1 MNVSGSSHPPRGT
14 APNSQLTPMMEQ
26 YARLKAKA
34 GDALLFFR
42 MGDFYE
48 LFHDDAII
56 AAKALNITLTSRQK
70 YQDEP
75 IPMCGV
81 PYHSAEGYVDRL
93 LQQGLK
99 VAIAEQVEDPRHA
112 EGLVKRDIIRVVT
125 PGTVVSTNSL
135 APKVHNFLA
144 CIAIAVDGAGFAFV
158 DVSTGTFAVT
168 TWTMGT
174 PWQEALR
181 GEYER
186 VQPREVLIPK
196 PLAVPVDIVERPSDH
211 FPNTL
216 QPWDAQ
222 HFRVDRA
229 YRCLTQHFS
238 VRSLEAFG
246 CEEQPLA
253 IAAAGAL
260 LAYVHETQQNS
271 MLHVHGLNYYSTG
284 DYMVLDETTRQN
296 LDLLPLSASQGRN
309 GGSLLDV
316 IDTTAT
322 AMGGRLLREWLSQP
336 LCRLEP
342 LQERQD
348 AVANLVEQSTMRGR
362 LRDALGAIADLE
374 RLLGRLSLGTVTPR
388 ELVALR
394 RSVEGLPGLEKALQ
408 GADSRLLSGFAS
420 RWDPLS
426 DLAVLIKDAIVE
438 NPPATLRDGWVIR
451 SDYCQELGKL
461 REESTSG
468 KNWLSEFEAQEREHT
483 GISSLRVGFNK
494 VFGYYIEVR
503 KTHLGQVPD
512 TYVRKQTLV
521 NAERFIIPVLK
532 DREVQMLRAAE
543 EAISLEHQLYEALVK
558 QLVENAGRL
567 QHMAQIVSQVDV
579 VAALAH
585 TATIRRYCRPTLD
598 MGDELAI
605 ADGRHPILEV
615 VYQEE
620 RFVPNDT
627 LLNRDEQ
634 QILLLTGPNMAGK
647 STYMRQVAL
656 NVVLAQ
662 AGSYVPAREAHV
674 GLVDRISTR
683 VGAQDFLSKGQST
696 FMVEM
701 TETANILHN
710 LTAKSLLLLDE
721 IGRGTST
728 YDGMSIAWAVLEYIH
743 NHRDLR
749 PRTLFAT
756 HYHELTN
763 LAEGLPRLH
772 NFNALVQEEGER
784 IVFLRHIAPG
794 SADRSYGIQV
804 ARLAGLPASVVC
816 RAKQL
821 LARLESNSASGGSAA
836 ARAHLQAAV
845 GPAQRSYRQP
855 SLFDDLSTQLLDE
868 LRTTTIDELSPLEA
882 LNKLAEYQR
891 RARHLP

>member
-1 MNVSGSSHPPRGT
+1 
-14 APNSQLTPMMEQ
+14 MMEQ

-48 LFHDDAII
+48 LFHDDAVV

-70 YQDEP
+70 HQDEP

-81 PYHSAEGYVDRL
+81 PYHSAEGYLERL

-99 VAIAEQVEDPRHA
+99 VAIAEQMEDPRQA

-125 PGTVVSTNSL
+125 PGTIVSPSSL
-135 APKVHNFLA
+135 EPKVHNFLA
-144 CIAIAVDGAGFAFV
+144 CIAITTDGAGFAFV
-158 DVSTGTFAVT
+158 DVSTGAFAVT
-168 TWTMGT
+168 TWTSEDA
-174 PWQEALR
+174 WQQALR

-196 PLAVPVDIVERPSDH
+196 PLALPVDIVERPADH

-216 QPWDAQ
+216 QSWDAQ

-229 YRCLTQHFS
+229 YRRLTQHFA
-238 VRSLEAFG
+238 VRSLEGFG
-246 CEEQPLA
+246 CEDQPLA

-260 LAYVHETQQNS
+260 LAYVHEMQQNS
-271 MLHVHGLNYYSTG
+271 MVHVQGLNYYSTG
-284 DYMVLDETTRQN
+284 DYMVLDKTTRQN
-296 LDLLPLSASQGRN
+296 LDMLPSPVSPGRN
-309 GGSLLDV
+309 GSLLEV
-316 IDTTAT
+316 IDTTVT

-342 LQERQD
+342 LQERQE
-348 AVANLVEQSTMRGR
+348 AVADLVEQSNARVR
-362 LRDALGAIADLE
+362 LRDALKAIADLE
-374 RLLGRLSLGTVTPR
+374 RLVGRLSLGTVTPR
-388 ELVALR
+388 ELLAMR
-394 RSVEGLPGLEKALQ
+394 RSIEGLPGIEKVLQ
-408 GADSRLLSGFAS
+408 GIDSTLLAGFAS
-420 RWDPLS
+420 QWDPLS
-426 DLAVLIKDAIVE
+426 DLAVLIKEALVDD
-438 NPPATLRDGWVIR
+438 PPATLRDGWVIR
-451 SDYCQELGKL
+451 SDYCQELRTL

-468 KNWLSEFEAQEREHT
+468 KAWLSQFEAQERERT
-483 GISSLRVGFNK
+483 GIASLRVGFNK

-503 KTHLGQVPD
+503 KTHLNQVPD
-512 TYVRKQTLV
+512 CYVRKQTLV

-543 EAISLEHQLYEALVK
+543 EAVSLEHQLYDALVK
-558 QLVENAGRL
+558 QLVDNVSRL
-567 QHMAQIVSQVDV
+567 QQMAQIVSQIDV
-579 VAALAH
+579 IAALAH
-585 TATIRRYCRPTLD
+585 TATVRRYCRPTLD
-598 MGDELAI
+598 MSDELAI
-605 ADGRHPILEV
+605 TDGRHPVLEV

-627 LLNRDEQ
+627 LLNRGEQ

-662 AGSYVPAREAHV
+662 VGSYVPARQAHV
-674 GLVDRISTR
+674 GLVDRIFTR
-683 VGAQDFLSKGQST
+683 VGAQDVLSKGQST

-710 LTAKSLLLLDE
+710 LTARSLILLDE

-728 YDGMSIAWAVLEYIH
+728 YDGMSIAWAVIEYIH

-749 PRTLFAT
+749 PRALFAT

-763 LAEGLPRLH
+763 LAEGLARLH
-772 NFNALVQEEGER
+772 NFNALVQEEGEK
-784 IVFLRHIAPG
+784 IVFLRHIVPG

-804 ARLAGLPASVVC
+804 ARLAGLPASVVG
-816 RAKQL
+816 RASQL
-821 LARLESNSASGGSAA
+821 LPHLEANSAASGSAEGY
-836 ARAHLQAAV
+836 AHSQSV
-845 GPAQRSYRQP
+845 VVPAQRSDQQP
-855 SLFDDLSTQLLDE
+855 SLFDNLSAQLLDE
-868 LRTTTIDELSPLEA
+868 LRTTAVDELSPLEA

-891 RARHLP
+891 RARRLP

>member
-1 MNVSGSSHPPRGT
+1 MNTLGPSHPPHG
-14 APNSQLTPMMEQ
+14 AAANSQLTPMMEQ

-48 LFHDDAII
+48 LFHDDAVV

-70 YQDEP
+70 HQDEP

-81 PYHSAEGYVDRL
+81 PYHSAEGYLERL

-99 VAIAEQVEDPRHA
+99 VAIAEQIEDPRQA

-125 PGTVVSTNSL
+125 PGTIVSPSSL
-135 APKVHNFLA
+135 EPKVHNFLA
-144 CIAIAVDGAGFAFV
+144 CIAITTDGAGFAFV
-158 DVSTGTFAVT
+158 DVSTGAFAVT
-168 TWTMGT
+168 TWTSEDA
-174 PWQEALR
+174 WQQALR

-196 PLAVPVDIVERPSDH
+196 PLAVPVDIVERPADH

-216 QPWDAQ
+216 QSWDAQ

-229 YRCLTQHFS
+229 YRRLMQHFA
-238 VRSLEAFG
+238 VRSLEGFG

-271 MLHVHGLNYYSTG
+271 MVHVQGLNYYNTG
-284 DYMVLDETTRQN
+284 DYMVLDKTTRQN
-296 LDLLPLSASQGRN
+296 LDMLPSPVSPGRN
-309 GGSLLDV
+309 GSLLDV
-316 IDTTAT
+316 IDTTVT

-342 LQERQD
+342 LQERQE
-348 AVANLVEQSTMRGR
+348 AVADLVEQSNTRVR
-362 LRDALGAIADLE
+362 LRDALKAIADLE
-374 RLLGRLSLGTVTPR
+374 RLVGRLSLGTVTPR
-388 ELVALR
+388 ELLALR
-394 RSVEGLPGLEKALQ
+394 RSIEGLPGIAKVLQ
-408 GADSRLLSGFAS
+408 GIDSTLLAGFAS
-420 RWDPLS
+420 QWDPLS
-426 DLAVLIKDAIVE
+426 DLAVLIKEALVDD
-438 NPPATLRDGWVIR
+438 PPATLRDGWVIR
-451 SDYCQELGKL
+451 SDYCQELRTL

-468 KNWLSEFEAQEREHT
+468 KAWLSQFEAQERKRT
-483 GISSLRVGFNK
+483 GIASLRVGFNK

-503 KTHLGQVPD
+503 KTHLNQVPD
-512 TYVRKQTLV
+512 CYVRKQTLV

-543 EAISLEHQLYEALVK
+543 EAVSLEHQLYDALVK
-558 QLVENAGRL
+558 QLVDNVSRL
-567 QHMAQIVSQVDV
+567 QQMAQIVSQIDV
-579 VAALAH
+579 IAALAH
-585 TATIRRYCRPTLD
+585 TATVRRYCRPTLD
-598 MGDELAI
+598 MSDELAI
-605 ADGRHPILEV
+605 TDGRHPVLEV

-627 LLNRDEQ
+627 LLNRGEQ

-662 AGSYVPAREAHV
+662 VGSYVPARQAHV
-674 GLVDRISTR
+674 GLVDRIFTR
-683 VGAQDFLSKGQST
+683 VGAQDVLSKGQST

-710 LTAKSLLLLDE
+710 LTARSLILLDE

-728 YDGMSIAWAVLEYIH
+728 YDGMSIAWAVIEYIH

-749 PRTLFAT
+749 PRALFAT

-763 LAEGLPRLH
+763 LAEGLARLH
-772 NFNALVQEEGER
+772 NFNALVQEEGEQ
-784 IVFLRHIAPG
+784 IVFLRHVVPG

-804 ARLAGLPASVVC
+804 ARLAGLPASVVG
-816 RAKQL
+816 RASQL
-821 LARLESNSASGGSAA
+821 LPHLEANSAASGSAEGY
-836 ARAHLQAAV
+836 AHSQSV
-845 GPAQRSYRQP
+845 VVPAQRSDQQP
-855 SLFDDLSTQLLDE
+855 SLFDNLSAQLLDE
-868 LRTTTIDELSPLEA
+868 LRTTALDELSPLEA

-891 RARHLP
+891 RARRLP

>member
-1 MNVSGSSHPPRGT
+1 MNAPGSSHPPHS
-14 APNSQLTPMMEQ
+14 AVSNPQLTPMMEQ
-26 YARLKAKA
+26 YAHLKAKA

-70 YQDEP
+70 HQDEP

-81 PYHSAEGYVDRL
+81 PYHSAEGYLDRL

-99 VAIAEQVEDPRHA
+99 VAIAEQMEDPRHA
-112 EGLVKRDIIRVVT
+112 EGLVKRDIIRIVT
-125 PGTVVSTNSL
+125 PGTIVSTNSL
-135 APKVHNFLA
+135 EPKVHNFLA
-144 CIAIAVDGAGFAFV
+144 CIAITTDGAGFAFV
-158 DVSTGTFAVT
+158 DVSTGTFSVT
-168 TWTMGT
+168 TWLSEDS
-174 PWQEALR
+174 WQQALR

-196 PLAVPVDIVERPSDH
+196 PLAIPVEIVNRPSEH
-211 FPNTL
+211 FPNTF
-216 QPWDAQ
+216 QPWDSQ

-229 YRCLTQHFS
+229 YRRLTQHFS
-238 VRSLEAFG
+238 VRSLEGFG

-260 LAYVHETQQNS
+260 LAYVHETQQNN
-271 MLHVHGLNYYSTG
+271 MVHVHGLNYYNTG
-284 DYMVLDETTRQN
+284 DYLVFGKTTRQN
-296 LDLLPLSASQGRN
+296 LDLLPSPASRGRN
-309 GGSLLDV
+309 GSLLEI
-316 IDTTAT
+316 IDTTVT

-348 AVANLVEQSTMRGR
+348 AVANIVEQSNRRTR
-362 LRDALGAIADLE
+362 LRDALGSIADLE
-374 RLLGRLSLGTVTPR
+374 RLMGRLSLGTVTPR
-388 ELVALR
+388 ELMALR
-394 RSVEGLPGLEKALQ
+394 RSIEGFPGIEKALQ
-408 GADSRLLSGFAS
+408 DTDSALLAS
-420 RWDPLS
+420 FVSQWDSLT
-426 DLAVLIKDAIVE
+426 DLAVLIKEALVDD
-438 NPPATLRDGWVIR
+438 PPATLRDGWVIR
-451 SDYCQELGKL
+451 SDYCQELRTL

-468 KNWLSEFEAQEREHT
+468 KNWLSEFEAQERERT

-503 KTHLGQVPD
+503 KTYLSQVPD
-512 TYVRKQTLV
+512 NYVRKQTLV

-543 EAISLEHQLYEALVK
+543 EAISLEHQLYDGLVK
-558 QLVENAGRL
+558 QLVDNAGRL
-567 QHMAQIVSQVDV
+567 QQMAQIVSQIDV

-598 MGDELAI
+598 MNDQLAI
-605 ADGRHPILEV
+605 TDGRHPVLEV

-627 LLNRDEQ
+627 LLDREDQ

-662 AGSYVPAREAHV
+662 IGSYVPAREAHV
-674 GLVDRISTR
+674 GLVDRIFTR
-683 VGAQDFLSKGQST
+683 VGAQDILSKGQST

-701 TETANILHN
+701 IETANILHN
-710 LTAKSLLLLDE
+710 LTARSLILLDE

-728 YDGMSIAWAVLEYIH
+728 YDGMSIAWAVIEYIH
-743 NHRDLR
+743 NHRDFR
-749 PRTLFAT
+749 PLTLFAT

-763 LAEGLPRLH
+763 LAEGLSRLH
-772 NFNALVQEEGER
+772 NFNALVQEEGEQ
-784 IVFLRHIAPG
+784 IIFLRHIVPG

-804 ARLAGLPASVVC
+804 ARLAGLPIAVVC
-816 RAKQL
+816 RANQL
-821 LARLESNSASGGSAA
+821 LTRLESNSASNESAGSH
-836 ARAHLQAAV
+836 ARPQSAII
-845 GPAQRSYRQP
+845 PAQQPSRQP
-855 SLFDDLSTQLLDE
+855 SLFDDLSAQLLDE
-868 LRTTTIDELSPLEA
+868 LQTTALDELSPLEA

-891 RARHLP
+891 RARRLP

>member
-1 MNVSGSSHPPRGT
+1 MNTSASSHPSHRPV
-14 APNSQLTPMMEQ
+14 ANPQLTPMMEQ
-26 YARLKAKA
+26 YAHLKAKA

-70 YQDEP
+70 HQDEP

-81 PYHSAEGYVDRL
+81 PYHSAEGYLDRL

-99 VAIAEQVEDPRHA
+99 VAIAEQIEDPKHA

-125 PGTVVSTNSL
+125 PGTIVGTSSL
-135 APKVHNFLA
+135 EPKVHNFLA
-144 CIAIAVDGAGFAFV
+144 CIAIAADGAGFAFV

-168 TWTMGT
+168 TWTSEG
-174 PWQEALR
+174 PWQQALR

-196 PLAVPVDIVERPSDH
+196 PLAVPVDLVERPAEH

-222 HFRVDRA
+222 HFRLDRA
-229 YRCLTQHFS
+229 YRRLTQHFS
-238 VRSLEAFG
+238 VRSLEGFG
-246 CEEQPLA
+246 CEEYPLA

-260 LAYVHETQQNS
+260 LAYVHETQQNN
-271 MLHVHGLNYYSTG
+271 MVHVHGLNYYNTG
-284 DYMVLDETTRQN
+284 DYMVLDKTTRQN
-296 LDLLPLSASQGRN
+296 LDLLPSPASQGRD
-309 GGSLLDV
+309 GSLLEV
-316 IDTTAT
+316 IDTTVT

-348 AVANLVEQSTMRGR
+348 AVANIVDQSSRRER
-362 LRDALGAIADLE
+362 LRDALAGIADLE
-374 RLLGRLSLGTVTPR
+374 RLMGRLSLGTVSPR

-394 RSVEGLPGLEKALQ
+394 RSVEGLPGIEKVLQ
-408 GADSRLLSGFAS
+408 GADSALFAAVAS
-420 RWDPLS
+420 RWDSLA
-426 DLAVLIKDAIVE
+426 DLAVLIKEALVDD
-438 NPPATLRDGWVIR
+438 PPATLRDGRVIR
-451 SDYCQELGKL
+451 SHYCEELQTL

-468 KNWLSEFEAQEREHT
+468 KNWLSEFEAQERERT

-503 KTHLGQVPD
+503 KTYLSQVPD
-512 TYVRKQTLV
+512 NYVRKQTLA
-521 NAERFIIPVLK
+521 NAERFIVPALK
-532 DREVQMLRAAE
+532 DREVRMLRAAE
-543 EAISLEHQLYEALVK
+543 EAIRLEHQLYDTLVK
-558 QLVENAGRL
+558 NLVDNAGRL
-567 QHMAQIVSQVDV
+567 QQMAQFVSQIDV
-579 VAALAH
+579 IAALAH

-598 MGDELAI
+598 MGDELTI
-605 ADGRHPILEV
+605 VEGRHPVLEV
-615 VYQEE
+615 VYKEE

-627 LLNRDEQ
+627 RLDREDQ
-634 QILLLTGPNMAGK
+634 QVLLLTGPNMAGK

-656 NVVLAQ
+656 NVVLGQ
-662 AGSYVPAREAHV
+662 IGSYVPAREAHI
-674 GLVDRISTR
+674 GLVDRIFTR
-683 VGAQDFLSKGQST
+683 VGAQDVLSKGQST

-710 LTAKSLLLLDE
+710 LTSRSLILLDE

-728 YDGMSIAWAVLEYIH
+728 YDGMSIAWAVIEHLH

-749 PRTLFAT
+749 PRSLFAT
-756 HYHELTN
+756 HYHELTR
-763 LAEGLPRLH
+763 LAEGLSRLH
-772 NFNALVQEEGER
+772 NFNALVQEEGEQ
-784 IVFLRHIAPG
+784 IVFLRHIVPG

-816 RAKQL
+816 RANQL
-821 LARLESNSASGGSAA
+821 LQRLESSSDSSESAA
-836 ARAHLQAAV
+836 VLARTRSDAI
-845 GPAQRSYRQP
+845 PAQQPYRQP
-855 SLFDDLSTQLLDE
+855 SLFDEFSTQLLDE
-868 LRTTTIDELSPLEA
+868 LRTTDIDELSPLEA
-882 LNKLAEYQR
+882 LNKLAEYQH
-891 RARHLP
+891 RARRLP

>member
-1 MNVSGSSHPPRGT
+1 MNASDASHSPHRLVSNPQP
-14 APNSQLTPMMEQ
+14 TPMMEQ

-48 LFHDDAII
+48 LFHDDAVL

-70 YQDEP
+70 HQNEP

-99 VAIAEQVEDPRHA
+99 VAIAEQVEDPRQA
-112 EGLVKRDIIRVVT
+112 EGLVKRDIVRIVT
-125 PGTVVSTNSL
+125 PGTIVSTSSL
-135 APKVHNFLA
+135 EPKVHNFLA
-144 CIAIAVDGAGFAFV
+144 CIAITADGAGFAFI

-168 TWTMGT
+168 TWTSEGS
-174 PWQEALR
+174 WQQALR

-196 PLAVPVDIVERPSDH
+196 PLAIPVDIVECPADH

-216 QPWDAQ
+216 QPWDLQ

-229 YRCLTQHFS
+229 YRRLAQHFS
-238 VRSLEAFG
+238 VRSLVGFG

-260 LAYVHETQQNS
+260 LAYVHETQQNN
-271 MLHVHGLNYYSTG
+271 MVHVYGLNYYNTG
-284 DYMVLDETTRQN
+284 DYMVLDETTRRN
-296 LDLLPLSASQGRN
+296 LDLLPLSAPQGHS
-309 GGSLLDV
+309 GSLLEV
-316 IDTTAT
+316 IDTTVT

-342 LQERQD
+342 LQERQE
-348 AVANLVEQSTMRGR
+348 AVADIVEQSNMRTR
-362 LRDALGAIADLE
+362 LRDALKVIADLE
-374 RLLGRLSLGTVTPR
+374 RLMGRLSLGTVAPR

-394 RSVEGLPGLEKALQ
+394 RSIEGLPNIEKTLQ
-408 GADSRLLSGFAS
+408 GANSALLAGFAS
-420 RWDPLS
+420 RWDPLA
-426 DLAVLIKDAIVE
+426 DLAALIKGAIAE

-451 SDYCQELGKL
+451 SDYCQELQAL

-468 KNWLSEFEAQEREHT
+468 KSWLSEFEAQERERT
-483 GISSLRVGFNK
+483 GITSLRVGFNK

-503 KTHLGQVPD
+503 KTHLDQVPD
-512 TYVRKQTLV
+512 HYVRKQTLV
-521 NAERFIIPVLK
+521 NAERFITPVLK
-532 DREVQMLRAAE
+532 DREVQMLRAAD
-543 EAISLEHQLYEALVK
+543 EAINLERQLYDDLVK
-558 QLVENAGRL
+558 RLGDNAGRL
-567 QHMAQIVSQVDV
+567 QHMAQVVSQIDG

-585 TATIRRYCRPTLD
+585 TATIRRYCRPRLD
-598 MGDELAI
+598 MSDQLALT
-605 ADGRHPILEV
+605 DGRHPVLEV

-627 LLNRDEQ
+627 LLNREDQ
-634 QILLLTGPNMAGK
+634 QVLLLTGPNMAGK

-662 AGSYVPAREAHV
+662 IGSYVPARAAHV
-674 GLVDRISTR
+674 GLVDRIFTR
-683 VGAQDFLSKGQST
+683 VGAQDILSKGQST

-710 LTAKSLLLLDE
+710 VTTRSLILLDE

-728 YDGMSIAWAVLEYIH
+728 YDGMSIAWAVIEYLH
-743 NHRDLR
+743 DHRNLR
-749 PRTLFAT
+749 PRVLFAT
-756 HYHELTN
+756 HYHELTT
-763 LAEGLPRLH
+763 LAEGLSRLH
-772 NFNALVQEEGER
+772 NFNALVQEEREQ
-784 IVFLRHIAPG
+784 IVFLRHIVPG

-816 RAKQL
+816 RANQL
-821 LARLESNSASGGSAA
+821 LARLESNSASSESAGDST
-836 ARAHLQAAV
+836 QSQPVAV
-845 GPAQRSYRQP
+845 PAPQSHRQP
-855 SLFDDLSTQLLDE
+855 SLFDDLSTQLLEE
-868 LRTTTIDELSPLEA
+868 LRTVAVDELSPLEA
-882 LNKLAEYQR
+882 LNKLAEYR
-891 RARHLP
+891 SRARRLL

>member
-1 MNVSGSSHPPRGT
+1 MNAPGPAYPPQHVV
-14 APNSQLTPMMEQ
+14 PNPQLTPMMEQ

-48 LFHDDAII
+48 LFHDDAIL

-70 YQDEP
+70 HQNEP

-81 PYHSAEGYVDRL
+81 PHHSAEGYVDRL

-99 VAIAEQVEDPRHA
+99 VAIAEQLEDPRHA
-112 EGLVKRDIIRVVT
+112 EGLVKRGIIRVVT
-125 PGTVVSTNSL
+125 PGTTVSTSSL

-144 CIAIAVDGAGFAFV
+144 CIAITTDGAGFAFI
-158 DVSTGTFAVT
+158 DVSTGSFAVT
-168 TWTMGT
+168 TWTSEG
-174 PWQEALR
+174 PWQQALR

-186 VQPREVLIPK
+186 VQPREVLIPQ
-196 PLAVPVDIVERPSDH
+196 PLALPVDIVESPSDH

-216 QPWDAQ
+216 QPWDSQ

-229 YRCLTQHFS
+229 YRRLAQHFS
-238 VRSLEAFG
+238 VPSLSGFG

-260 LAYVHETQQNS
+260 LAYVYETQQNK
-271 MLHVHGLNYYSTG
+271 MAHVYGLNYYNTG
-284 DYMVLDETTRQN
+284 DYMVLDKTTRHN
-296 LDLLPLSASQGRN
+296 LELLPSSVSPGDE
-309 GGSLLDV
+309 GSLLEV
-316 IDTTAT
+316 IDTTVT

-348 AVANLVEQSTMRGR
+348 AVANIVEQSNMRRR
-362 LRDALGAIADLE
+362 LRDALKAIADLE
-374 RLLGRLSLGTVTPR
+374 RLMGRLALGTVAPR

-394 RSVEGLPGLEKALQ
+394 RSIEGLPNIEKALQ
-408 GADSRLLSGFAS
+408 GADSTLLAGFAA
-420 RWDPLS
+420 RWDALT
-426 DLAVLIKDAIVE
+426 DLAVLIKDAIAE

-451 SDYCQELGKL
+451 SDYCQELRAL

-468 KNWLSEFEAQEREHT
+468 KSWLSEFEAQERERT

-503 KTHLGQVPD
+503 KTHLDQVPD
-512 TYVRKQTLV
+512 YYVRKQTLV
-521 NAERFIIPVLK
+521 NAERFIVPVLK
-532 DREVQMLRAAE
+532 DREVQMLRAAD
-543 EAISLEHQLYEALVK
+543 EAVSLEHQLYDALVK
-558 QLVENAGRL
+558 QLSDNAGRL

-585 TATIRRYCRPTLD
+585 TATIRQYCRPTLD
-598 MGDELAI
+598 VSGQLTI
-605 ADGRHPILEV
+605 TDGRHPVLEV
-615 VYQEE
+615 VRREE

-627 LLNRDEQ
+627 LLNRKDQ

-662 AGSYVPAREAHV
+662 IGSYVPAREASV
-674 GLVDRISTR
+674 GLVDRIFTR
-683 VGAQDFLSKGQST
+683 VGAQDVLAKGQST

-710 LTAKSLLLLDE
+710 VTARSLVLLDE

-728 YDGMSIAWAVLEYIH
+728 YDGMSIAWAVIEYLH
-743 NHRDLR
+743 DHRNLQ
-749 PRTLFAT
+749 PRVLFAT
-756 HYHELTN
+756 HYHELTT
-763 LAEGLPRLH
+763 LAERLSRLH
-772 NFNALVQEEGER
+772 NFNALVQEEGEQ
-784 IVFLRHIAPG
+784 IVFLRHIVPG

-804 ARLAGLPASVVC
+804 ARLAGLPAPVVC
-816 RAKQL
+816 RASQL
-821 LARLESNSASGGSAA
+821 LAHLESSAA
-836 ARAHLQAAV
+836 AGESAEEEHAHSQPVVDSA
-845 GPAQRSYRQP
+845 PQPHRQL

-868 LRTTTIDELSPLEA
+868 LRTVAVDELSPLEA
-882 LNKLAEYQR
+882 LNKLAEYR
-891 RARHLP
+891 CRARRLP

>member
-1 MNVSGSSHPPRGT
+1 
-14 APNSQLTPMMEQ
+14 MMEQ
-26 YARLKAKA
+26 YAHLKAKA

-48 LFHDDAII
+48 LFHDDAIV
-56 AAKALNITLTSRQK
+56 AARALNITLTSRQK

-81 PYHSAEGYVDRL
+81 PYHSAEGYLDRL

-99 VAIAEQVEDPRHA
+99 VAIAEQIEDPRHA
-112 EGLVKRDIIRVVT
+112 DGLVKRDIIRVVT

-135 APKVHNFLA
+135 APKAHNFLA
-144 CIAIAVDGAGFAFV
+144 CIAVTVDGAGFAFV

-168 TWTMGT
+168 TWTSEDA
-174 PWQEALR
+174 WQQALR
-181 GEYER
+181 SEYER

-196 PLAVPVDIVERPSDH
+196 PLAVPVDILERPSDH

-229 YRCLTQHFS
+229 YRRLTQHFS
-238 VRSLEAFG
+238 VRSLEGFG

-260 LAYVHETQQNS
+260 LTYVHETQQNNVV
-271 MLHVHGLNYYSTG
+271 HVQGLTYYSTG
-284 DYMVLDETTRQN
+284 NYMVLDHTTRQN
-296 LDLLPLSASQGRN
+296 LDLFPSSAPQGD
-309 GGSLLDV
+309 GGSLLEV
-316 IDTTAT
+316 IDATVT

-348 AVANLVEQSTMRGR
+348 AVADIVEQPNMRAR
-362 LRDALGAIADLE
+362 LRDTLGAIADLE
-374 RLLGRLSLGTVTPR
+374 RLMGRLSLGTVTPR

-394 RSVEGLPGLEKALQ
+394 RSIEGLPGVEKALQ
-408 GADSRLLSGFAS
+408 DANSTLLDGFAS
-420 RWDPLS
+420 RWDSLA
-426 DLAVLIKDAIVE
+426 DLAVLIKDAIIDD
-438 NPPATLRDGWVIR
+438 PPATLRDGWVLR
-451 SDYCQELGKL
+451 SDYCQELGML

-468 KNWLSEFEAQEREHT
+468 KNWLSQFEAEERKRT
-483 GISSLRVGFNK
+483 GIPSLRVGFNK

-503 KTHLGQVPD
+503 KTYLEQVPAY
-512 TYVRKQTLV
+512 YVRKQTLV
-521 NAERFIIPVLK
+521 NAERFIVPVLK

-543 EAISLEHQLYEALVK
+543 EAISLEHQLYDALVK
-558 QLVENAGRL
+558 QLVNNAGRL
-567 QHMAQIVSQVDV
+567 QQMAQIVSQIDV
-579 VAALAH
+579 IAALAH
-585 TATIRRYCRPTLD
+585 TATVRRYCRPTLD
-598 MGDELAI
+598 MTDELAI
-605 ADGRHPILEV
+605 SEGRHPVLEV
-615 VYQEE
+615 VYREE

-627 LLNRDEQ
+627 LLNRDDQ

-656 NVVLAQ
+656 TVVLAQ
-662 AGSYVPAREAHV
+662 TGSYVPAREARV
-674 GLVDRISTR
+674 GLVDRIFTR
-683 VGAQDFLSKGQST
+683 VGAQDLLSKGRST

-710 LTAKSLLLLDE
+710 LTARSLILLDE

-728 YDGMSIAWAVLEYIH
+728 YDGMSIAWAVIEHIH

-749 PRTLFAT
+749 PRALFAT

-763 LAEGLPRLH
+763 LAAGLPRLY
-772 NFNALVQEEGER
+772 NFNAVVQEEGER
-784 IVFLRHIAPG
+784 IVFLRHIVPG
-794 SADRSYGIQV
+794 SANRSYGIQV
-804 ARLAGLPASVVC
+804 ARLAGLPASVVY
-816 RAKQL
+816 RARQL
-821 LARLESNSASGGSAA
+821 LAHLESRSTANESVGDDTNRQSGAFPTQQS
-836 ARAHLQAAV
+836 Q
-845 GPAQRSYRQP
+845 RQP
-855 SLFDDLSTQLLDE
+855 SLFDDLSTRLLDE
-868 LRTTTIDELSPLEA
+868 LRATDLDEVSPLEA
-882 LNKLAEYQR
+882 LNKLAEYQD
-891 RARHLP
+891 RARRLP